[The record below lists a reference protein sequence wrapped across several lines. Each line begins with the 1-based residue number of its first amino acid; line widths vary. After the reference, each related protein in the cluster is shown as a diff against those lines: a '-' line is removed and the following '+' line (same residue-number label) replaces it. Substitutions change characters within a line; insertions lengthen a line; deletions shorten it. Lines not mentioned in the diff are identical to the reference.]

1 VSLTCTVLR
10 VPVLQLL
17 LKFNRV
23 DEGTGWVFEN
33 YQLVSNDAVDDLLFF
48 RFLDVVNVACLVQ
61 LCLAP
66 VVTLLPVQHLVD
78 VGLLF
83 AAAVL
88 VL

>member
-1 VSLTCTVLR
+1 MGLTCTVLH

-17 LKFNRV
+17 LKFDRV
-23 DEGTGWVFEN
+23 DEGASRVFEN
-33 YQLVSNDAVDDLLFF
+33 YQLVSNDAVDDLLLFG
-48 RFLDVVNVACLVQ
+48 FLYVVNVASLVQ

-66 VVTLLPVQHLVD
+66 VITFLPVQHLVD

-83 AAAVL
+83 AASVL